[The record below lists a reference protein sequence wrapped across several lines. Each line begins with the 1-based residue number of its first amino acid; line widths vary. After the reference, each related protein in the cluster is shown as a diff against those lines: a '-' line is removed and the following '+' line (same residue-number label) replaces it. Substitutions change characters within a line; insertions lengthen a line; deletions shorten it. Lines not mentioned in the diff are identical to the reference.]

1 MKRAILY
8 DVVVIR
14 LILIVLLV
22 LYHSFAIYN
31 GAWSMPE
38 GIHEVNSYWWLASF
52 AYSFML
58 EAFVFISGY
67 VWGYQVRTK
76 YDGILDFNRTVV
88 KKAKRLLIPSVIF
101 SFIYLICFNWTN
113 SMTWGGQIYYV
124 LNGAGHMWFLPMLF
138 WCFVALFVVEKLN
151 IPSKYVIILAL
162 LATVCSIVPLPLRLS
177 SAAYYFIFFYCGY
190 CIQRNDIKM
199 STLLTR
205 NNIAISALL
214 YLVFFVSSK
223 LLFNSDSI
231 VAFSEESVM
240 HKAIFLMSH
249 RIAVLVYSGLGL
261 AFIYIL
267 INYLLK
273 KNMINVTHG
282 MIKFSA
288 YCFGVYIFQQFIL
301 KYIVYNGASISLLGS
316 YWLPWVAFVIT
327 LLLSVLLSWGML
339 KTRVGRFLIG

>member
-14 LILIVLLV
+14 LILIILLV

-38 GIHEVNSYWWLASF
+38 GIHEVKSYWWLASF

-67 VWGYQVRTK
+67 VWGFQVRTK
-76 YDGILDFNRTVV
+76 YNGIMDFNRTVV

-101 SFIYLICFNWTN
+101 SVIYLICFNWNN

-138 WCFVALFVVEKLN
+138 WCFVVLFVVEKLN
-151 IPSKYVIILAL
+151 IPSKFVIILAL
-162 LATVCSIVPLPLRLS
+162 LATICSIVPLPLRLS

-190 CIQRNDIKM
+190 CIQRNDIEIT
-199 STLLTR
+199 SLLTR
-205 NNIAISALL
+205 GNIAISALL
-214 YLVFFVSSK
+214 YIILFVCSK
-223 LLFNSDSI
+223 LLFSSELI
-231 VAFSEESVM
+231 VDFSEESIM
-240 HKAIFLMSH
+240 HKAIFLMSN
-249 RIAVLVYSGLGL
+249 RIAVLIYSAVGLT
-261 AFIYIL
+261 FIYIL
-267 INYLLK
+267 INYLLNK
-273 KNMINVTHG
+273 DVLHVAPVMV
-282 MIKFSA
+282 KFST

-301 KYIVYNGASISLLGS
+301 KYIVYNNALISLLGS

-327 LLLSVLLSWGML
+327 LLLSVVLSWGLL
-339 KTRVGRFLIG
+339 KTKVGRFLIG

>member
-38 GIHEVNSYWWLASF
+38 GIHEVHSYWWLASF
-52 AYSFML
+52 ACSFML

-76 YDGILDFNRTVV
+76 FDGIIDFNRTVV

-101 SFIYLICFNWTN
+101 SFIYLICFNWNN
-113 SMTWGGQIYYV
+113 SMTWGQIYYL

-151 IPSKYVIILAL
+151 IPSKFVIILAL
-162 LATVCSIVPLPLRLS
+162 LATICSIVPLPLRLS

-190 CIQRNDIKM
+190 CIQRNDIKI
-199 STLLTR
+199 TALLTR
-205 NNIAISALL
+205 RNIAISALL
-214 YLVFFVSSK
+214 YLVFFISSK
-223 LLFNSDSI
+223 LFFNSDSI
-231 VAFSEESVM
+231 VAFTEESIM

-301 KYIVYNGASISLLGS
+301 KYIVYNVTLINFFGS
-316 YWLPWVAFVIT
+316 YWLPWVAFILA
-327 LLLSVLLSWGML
+327 LLLSVMLSWGSL
-339 KTRVGRFLIG
+339 KTQVGKFLIG

>member
-31 GAWSMPE
+31 GAWSLPD
-38 GIHEVNSYWWLASF
+38 GIHEVESYWWLASF

-67 VWGYQVRTK
+67 VWGYQVRTQ
-76 YDGILDFNRTVV
+76 YDGIVDFNRTVV

-151 IPSKYVIILAL
+151 IQSKYVIVLAL

-190 CIQRNDIKM
+190 CIQRNNVKI
-199 STLLTR
+199 STLLTWK
-205 NNIAISALL
+205 NIAISALL
-214 YLVFFVSSK
+214 YIVLFVCSK
-223 LLFNSDSI
+223 LLFNCEFFVDFSKESI
-231 VAFSEESVM
+231 I
-240 HKAIFLMSH
+240 HNAIFLMSQ
-249 RIAVLVYSGLGL
+249 RIAVLVYSAIGL

-267 INYLLK
+267 INLLLK
-273 KNMINVTHG
+273 KNILNVTPV

-301 KYIVYNGASISLLGS
+301 KYIVYNSSLISVFGS
-316 YWLPWVAFVIT
+316 YWLPWVAFVVT
-327 LLLSVLLSWGML
+327 FLLSVALSWGL
-339 KTRVGRFLIG
+339 LRTKVGRFLIG